1 MKVKILLI
9 FLVLAL
15 VSCRPSYF
23 TKLENLESLN
33 GKYYSKSLFKYN
45 GKKKIP
51 DTKAHML
58 RFFNSGENLETV
70 NWVEMKF
77 QEPDKVELTYPVME
91 LGELTTKKQTFTGK
105 RRRNYL
111 KVTHWNK
118 DIFIPLIYGKTQ
130 KNYIKI
136 GKTKENQLLIQRY
149 YEYSGNILFLAGGVA
164 HTSDFV
170 FEKYDKYTG
179 NKAFY
184 KDGKYGIKRGEK
196 EIVPAIYDVAYTY
209 KNEYIKVKINDKYGI
224 LDYEGKEI
232 VPVKYDDIE
241 YEEYEINPV
250 FYVKIGNRKGLI
262 NTKGKEI
269 VPLKYDEI
277 IRYDD
282 KYFQLYLNGR
292 QGIATKEEILYPAIY
307 TDLDPRL
314 KMYANRGVKGIKMLM
329 EAKRNDKSYLLDE
342 NGCEYEANRKITAYS
357 GWVPVYPLLETARK
371 VSLDEEAE

>member
-58 RFFNSGENLETV
+58 RFFNSEKNLETV

-91 LGELTTKKQTFTGK
+91 LGEITTKKQTFTGK

-111 KVTHWNK
+111 KVTHWNE
-118 DIFIPLIYGKTQ
+118 DIFIPLIYGNTQ

-136 GKTKENQLLIQRY
+136 GKTKENQLLIQHY
-149 YEYSGNILFLAGGVA
+149 YENTGNILILAGGVA
-164 HTSDFV
+164 YTSDFV
-170 FEKYDKYTG
+170 FEKYDKYAG

-196 EIVPAIYDVAYTY
+196 EIVPAIYDIAYTY
-209 KNEYIKVKINDKYGI
+209 KDEYIKVKINDKYGI
-224 LDYEGKEI
+224 LDYEGREI

-241 YEEYEINPV
+241 YKEYEINPV
-250 FYVKIGNRKGLI
+250 FYVKNMGKMGLVNMKG
-262 NTKGKEI
+262 EEF
-269 VPLKYDEI
+269 VP
-277 IRYDD
+277 IRYD
-282 KYFQLYLNGR
+282 KIKSYNNKFYELHLNNKQGLANLNGV
-292 QGIATKEEILYPAIY
+292 LYPAIY
-307 TDLDPRL
+307 ENLGWSSVNHNRYFDAYDEYIAVKRDSTDYLIDT
-314 KMYANRGVKGIKMLM
+314 RG
-329 EAKRNDKSYLLDE
+329 Y
-342 NGCEYEANRKITAYS
+342 EYQVNKKIPKFGGMAS
-357 GWVPVYPLLETARK
+357 IYPLLETARK

>member
-33 GKYYSKSLFKYN
+33 GKYYSKSLFKYK

-58 RFFNSGENLETV
+58 RFFNSEENLETV

-91 LGELTTKKQTFTGK
+91 LGEITTKKQTFTGK

-111 KVTHWNK
+111 KVTHWNE

-136 GKTKENQLLIQRY
+136 GKTKENQLLIQHY
-149 YEYSGNILFLAGGVA
+149 YENTGNILILAGGVA
-164 HTSDFV
+164 YTSDFV
-170 FEKYDKYTG
+170 FEKYDKYAG

-209 KNEYIKVKINDKYGI
+209 KDEYIKVKINDKYGI
-224 LDYEGKEI
+224 LDYEGREI

-241 YEEYEINPV
+241 YKEYEINPV
-250 FYVKIGNRKGLI
+250 FYVKNMGKMGLVNMKG
-262 NTKGKEI
+262 EEF
-269 VPLKYDEI
+269 VP
-277 IRYDD
+277 IRYD
-282 KYFQLYLNGR
+282 KIKSYNSKFYELHLNNKQGLANLNGV
-292 QGIATKEEILYPAIY
+292 LYPAIY
-307 TDLDPRL
+307 ENLGWSSVNHNRYFDAYDEYIAVKRDGTDYLIDT
-314 KMYANRGVKGIKMLM
+314 RG
-329 EAKRNDKSYLLDE
+329 Y
-342 NGCEYEANRKITAYS
+342 EYQVNKKIPTFGGMAS
-357 GWVPVYPLLETARK
+357 IYPLLETARK